1 MPRPRRTPPAPPSGL
16 SDHWGEWHEDWSDA
30 FAEYEPRIDL
40 TGHLHRKQL
49 AFHLD
54 PSPIRV
60 VHGTRRSGK
69 SEGLC
74 IEAIEIADQFPGETI
89 PYIMPT
95 IAKGADVVFPKFEEL
110 GNRFGLGLKITRGDY
125 KVRTPSGGVIQ
136 MFGLATEPE
145 VEKGRGPR
153 FPMVVIDE
161 CGAQRQD
168 LLKRAVRETFGPA
181 TADFRGLGGRG
192 IVLAGT
198 AGYEPDCYWEQ
209 LVGSN
214 AHVSKLGASVHFM
227 TIWDNPFFKGR
238 EAMILEAHLRDNNIA
253 ANDAGYRREWLGEFC
268 ADTEGLCYQR
278 WAGALLPR
286 HMIPSGGYTVM
297 GLDLGGTASPSAWVI
312 VRYVVVETVVGGKFR
327 SIHHGHVI
335 ASFEKTGCSVEELAS
350 ITRKLQ
356 QAYHVSHIAGDSA
369 GLGSRI
375 VDDMRVIYNLP
386 IVAVKK
392 NPIKAGAIWM
402 VDSQLGAGTLHV
414 HEGCDSVIRQL
425 RTVPWNARRTDHH
438 GTFGDH
444 SLDGLLYAS
453 TLSRQHELE
462 HELPPE
468 PGTPE
473 WYKAQEARD
482 EQATIEFA
490 RWRQNRAA

>member
-1 MPRPRRTPPAPPSGL
+1 MPRRPERRPPPGSG
-16 SDHWGEWHEDWSDA
+16 WNEDWVDA

-49 AFHLD
+49 AFRMD
-54 PSPIRV
+54 PAPVRV

-74 IEAIEIADQFPGETI
+74 IEGIEVADQFPGETI
-89 PYIMPT
+89 PYILPT
-95 IAKGADVVFPKFEEL
+95 IAMGRDIVFPKMEEL
-110 GNRFGLGLKITRGDY
+110 SDRFHLGLRINRGDY
-125 KVRTPSGGVIQ
+125 KIHTPSGGIIQ
-136 MFGLATEPE
+136 LFGLSTEPE
-145 VEKGRGPR
+145 AEKGRGKR
-153 FPMVVIDE
+153 FPLVLIDE

-168 LLKRAVRETFGPA
+168 LLKRVVTQTFGPA

-209 LVGSN
+209 LVGGN
-214 AHVSKLGASVHFM
+214 QHVSKLGASVHFM

-238 EAMILEAHLRDNNIA
+238 ERMILEAYLRENQLS

-278 WAGALLPR
+278 WGGQLLPR
-286 HMIPSGGYTVM
+286 HMIPVGGYTVM
-297 GLDLGGTASPSAWVI
+297 GLDLGGTASPSAWVV
-312 VRYVVVETVVGGKFR
+312 VRYIVTESVIGDRVRT
-327 SIHHGHVI
+327 IHHGHVI
-335 ASFEKTGCSVEELAS
+335 ASFEKTDCSTEELAS
-350 ITRKLQ
+350 ITRKLCE
-356 QAYHVSHIAGDSA
+356 AYHVSHIAGDSA

-375 VDDMRVIYNLP
+375 VDDLRKIYNLP

-402 VDSQLGAGTLHV
+402 TDSQLGAGTLHV
-414 HEGCDSVIRQL
+414 HEGCDSLIRQL
-425 RTVPWNARRTDHH
+425 RTVPWNSRRSDHH

-444 SLDGLLYAS
+444 SLDALLYAG
-453 TLSRQHELE
+453 TLSRQHDLE
-462 HELPPE
+462 QELPPE

-473 WYKAQEARD
+473 WYKEQEKRD